1 MFTIKPESKISFS
14 INYPFFIIKLN
25 NPQTLNS
32 MSYDDFL
39 YITRLLE
46 IAENNNEI
54 YFTILQSSGTFFSS
68 GADFNTISNNPS
80 GDDSYELR
88 LWLEQFLSKNQYIT
102 SSFINHSKIL
112 IACLNGSAI
121 GLSAAIVLLCDM
133 VYAMDTKSETNFL
146 QFPFARLGLSCEGA
160 TSITLP
166 TKIGWNKSFSK
177 LIFGEK
183 LYFHEILNTVIV
195 KDYSMGLDPL
205 SVDTFNNQVIR
216 DLKTKIKPLYLPACL
231 QMKTVLRASNDT
243 VNTLMLANSNEV
255 HGALPFWRNGEPQ
268 RRFALLRDKKISAK
282 KSRIDKS
289 KL

>member
-1 MFTIKPESKISFS
+1 MSTIKPETKISFS
-14 INYPFFIIKLN
+14 IDYPFFIIRLN
-25 NPQTLNS
+25 NPRSLNS

-46 IAENNNEI
+46 ISENDNKI
-54 YFTILQSSGTFFSS
+54 YFTILQSSGSFFSS

-80 GDDSYELR
+80 DDDSYELK

-121 GLSAAIVLLCDM
+121 GLSAAIVILCDM

-146 QFPFARLGLSCEGA
+146 QFPFAQLGLSCEGA
-160 TSITLP
+160 TSVTLP
-166 TKIGWNKSFSK
+166 VKIGWNKCFSK
-177 LIFGEK
+177 LLFGEK
-183 LYFHEILNTVIV
+183 LYFHEILNTIIV
-195 KDYSMGLDPL
+195 RDYSMGTDPL
-205 SVDTFNNQVIR
+205 NVNNFNNQVIR
-216 DLKTKIKPLYLPACL
+216 DLKEKIKPLYLPACL

-255 HGALPFWRNGEPQ
+255 HGALSFWRKGEPQ
-268 RRFALLRDKKISAK
+268 RRFALLRDKKTFAK
-282 KSRIDKS
+282 KNRLDKS